1 MIKCPTCGESKFELH
16 TVGALVIRQNKPEL
30 TKAAK
35 YFTCVH
41 CEYVI
46 AQPSDLNPAEIL
58 VYILGNSLSKQR
70 QGLVSLNNAAE
81 EKGKEAPFHRL
92 AATVDILNRHGYFSH
107 LWDNEETIRRWI
119 FTKAAWEKYQADPTF
134 KLGKGPYIVKTE
146 EMF

>member
-46 AQPSDLNPAEIL
+46 AQPSDLSPTEIV

-70 QGLVSLNNAAE
+70 QGLREIFGDASPTA
-81 EKGKEAPFHRL
+81 L
-92 AATVDILNRHGYFSH
+92 AAAIELLQQEGYLGPNITHDIPCNG
-107 LWDNEETIRRWI
+107 DPWI
-119 FTKAAWEKYQADPTF
+119 FTRAAWEKYQADPKF
-134 KLGKGPYIVKTE
+134 KLGEGPHVIKTK